1 MVAYRHRSD
10 GALAVSDTLPPRP
23 RPVSRIAVRRYRD
36 EQIRRGVR
44 KARRLA
50 PHLENAIF
58 LPLLQSF
65 CRVSLLLERG
75 YQSLRDRSLLD
86 EEGELCASI
95 DIVRRLAETQTR
107 LAEKLGLTPA
117 TLRAMAKEKVVD
129 LAAELAEDVSDG
141 AE

>member
-1 MVAYRHRSD
+1 MD
-10 GALAVSDTLPPRP
+10 NELPIPSTTM
-23 RPVSRIAVRRYRD
+23 RPVSRVAVRRHRD

-50 PHLENAIF
+50 PHLDNPVF

-65 CRVSLLLERG
+65 CCISLLLERG

-86 EEGELCASI
+86 DEGELCASI
-95 DIVRRLAETQTR
+95 DVVRRLAETQTR

-117 TLRAMAKEKVVD
+117 TLRAMGKEKVID
-129 LAAELAEDVSDG
+129 LPAEMAEVSDG
-141 AE
+141 TD